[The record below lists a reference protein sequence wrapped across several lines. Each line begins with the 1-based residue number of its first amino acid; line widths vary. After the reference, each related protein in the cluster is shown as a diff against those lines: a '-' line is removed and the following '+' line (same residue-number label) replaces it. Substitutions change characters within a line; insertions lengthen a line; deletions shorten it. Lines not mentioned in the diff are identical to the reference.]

1 MAAKMP
7 TVVVQTPDGS
17 RVVMTDANRAAHERS
32 GEPRERELRRLG
44 GHKICNDDRG
54 NHGVERMLESQELR
68 GDERETRG
76 HRGTER

>member
-17 RVVMTDANRAAHERS
+17 RVVMTAPIALPTSVPASRGSAS
-32 GEPRERELRRLG
+32 FGRLG

-54 NHGVERMLESQELR
+54 NHSVERMLESQELR